1 MSYCPYCI
9 EKENQIYDLKAK
21 ISALQQKLN
30 QQARSAK
37 EQPFGSSTPSSKV
50 LLKPNSKEDKRQ
62 LRGGGKRG
70 HAGHGRHAIS
80 PGQADRVERVKTVD
94 VCPDCGT
101 PLINRGSRSR
111 TVIDCKPLT
120 KEKVVLRLEKKR
132 CPKCHRNVE
141 ASPAGVLP
149 KCQYGNSLLAHIAVE
164 HYVHGTT
171 LGRLE
176 KRLGIGYGSLVAGL
190 HFLARIFE
198 NVPERLIEEYR
209 LSRVK
214 HADESGWRNDGFN
227 GFGWLYATLKL
238 SIFRFRASRSSMV
251 VKEVLGTAKLPG
263 VLVVDRYNAYN
274 KAPCKI
280 QYCYAHLL
288 RDVQDLE
295 DEFPDNEEI
304 RQFVASLSPLL
315 SSAMSLRRLPLSR
328 RQFRRQARQ
337 IKRAILKII
346 NAEAQHP
353 GIQGIQN
360 IFREKKYRLFH
371 WVEDPLVPAE
381 NNLAE
386 RDLRPLVIARKI
398 SFGSQS
404 DAGARTREILMTVL
418 HTLKK
423 RSANTTSCRYDM
435 VEQAFKSALDQI
447 AADPERDRYAA
458 LFHQNS
464 S

>member
-1 MSYCPYCI
+1 MSYCPYCL
-9 EKENQIYDLKAK
+9 EKDNQIYDLKAK
-21 ISALQQKLN
+21 IAALQQKIK
-30 QQARSAK
+30 QQTRSSK

-50 LLKPNSKEDKRQ
+50 LIKPNAKEDKRQ
-62 LRGGGKRG
+62 LRGGGKPG
-70 HAGHGRHAIS
+70 HIGHGRQTIS
-80 PGQADRVERVKTVD
+80 PDQADRVERIKTVD

-111 TVIDCKPLT
+111 TVIDCKPMT

-132 CPKCHRNVE
+132 CPKCRRNVE
-141 ASPAGVLP
+141 ASSVGVLP
-149 KCQYGNSLLAHIAVE
+149 KCKHGNNLLTHIAVE

-171 LGRLE
+171 LGQLE
-176 KRLGIGYGSLVAGL
+176 KRLGIGYGSLVASL
-190 HFLARIFE
+190 HFLARLFE
-198 NVPERLIEEYR
+198 KVPDRLIKEYR
-209 LSRVK
+209 RALVK
-214 HADESGWRNDGFN
+214 HADETGWRNDGFN
-227 GFGWLYATLKL
+227 GYGWLYATIAM
-238 SIFRFRASRSSMV
+238 SIFRFRATRSSAV
-251 VKEVLGTAKLPG
+251 VKEVLGTARLPG

-274 KAPCKI
+274 QVPCRI

-288 RDVQDLE
+288 RNVQDLE

-315 SSAMSLRRLPLSR
+315 ASAMSLRRLPLSR

-337 IKRAILKII
+337 IKCAILKVI
-346 NAEAQHP
+346 NAKAQHP

-360 IFREKKYRLFH
+360 IFREKSQRLFH
-371 WVEDPLVPAE
+371 WAENPIIPAD

-404 DAGARTREILMTVL
+404 DSGAKTREILMTVL

-423 RSANTTSCRYDM
+423 RSGN
-435 VEQAFKSALDQI
+435 VELSFKSALDKI
-447 AADPERDRYAA
+447 ATDPKVDRYTALFKQDSAA
-458 LFHQNS
+458 LHNPS
-464 S
+464 

>member
-1 MSYCPYCI
+1 MSYCPYCL
-9 EKENQIYDLKAK
+9 EKDNQIYDLKAK
-21 ISALQQKLN
+21 IKALQQKIK
-30 QQARSAK
+30 QQARSSK

-50 LLKPNSKEDKRQ
+50 LIKPNAKEDKRK
-62 LRGGGKRG
+62 LRGGGKPG
-70 HAGHGRHAIS
+70 HVGHGRQTITSA
-80 PGQADRVERVKTVD
+80 QADRIERIKTVD

-101 PLINRGSRSR
+101 LLTNRGSRSR
-111 TVIDCKPLT
+111 SVIDCKPLT
-120 KEKVVLRLEKKR
+120 KEKVVLKLEKKR
-132 CPKCHRNVE
+132 CPKCHRFVE
-141 ASPAGVLP
+141 ASPSNVLP
-149 KCQYGNSLLAHIAVE
+149 RCKYGNQLLTHIAVE

-171 LGRLE
+171 LGQLE

-190 HFLARIFE
+190 HFLARLFE
-198 NVPERLIEEYR
+198 KVPERLIKKYR
-209 LSRVK
+209 RALVK
-214 HADESGWRNDGFN
+214 HADETGWRNDGYN
-227 GFGWLYATLKL
+227 GYGWLYATSAM
-238 SIFRFRASRSSMV
+238 SIFRFRATRSSVV
-251 VKEVLGTAKLPG
+251 VKEVLGSARLPG

-274 KAPCKI
+274 QVPCRI

-288 RDVQDLE
+288 RHVQDLE

-304 RQFVASLSPLL
+304 RQFVAALAPLL

-328 RQFRRQARQ
+328 HQFRRQARQ
-337 IKRAILKII
+337 IKRAILKIV

-360 IFREKKYRLFH
+360 IFREKKSRLFH

-404 DAGARTREILMTVL
+404 EAGARTREILMTVL

-423 RSANTTSCRYDM
+423 RSSN
-435 VEQAFKSALDQI
+435 VELAFKSALDKI
-447 AADPERDRYAA
+447 AADPDIDRYLA
-458 LFHQNS
+458 LFQDTS
-464 S
+464 